1 MSIVQQRNS
10 NDKHGQ
16 SREKSGGGKAM
27 KRNAMCRKCITLKR
41 FDEHGNSVVWL
52 GRGTARN

>member
-10 NDKHGQ
+10 NDMHGQ
-16 SREKSGGGKAM
+16 SREKSGRGKAM
-27 KRNAMCRKCITLKR
+27 KRNAMCRKGIALKR